1 MNIDKL
7 IPDVTTLQFALSFG
21 SLMNIDKLILR
32 YATIAPHTGFGS
44 LMNIDKLMQPS
55 SRAYASACFGSLMN
69 IDKLILRYA
78 TIAPHTGFGSLMNI
92 KLKETACGILFC
104 KLLFYNQRGD
114 RGTAFFGII

>member
-7 IPDVTTLQFALSFG
+7 ILTLGFCTPCTRFG
-21 SLMNIDKLILR
+21 SLMNIDKLIRLDKGQLAVR
-32 YATIAPHTGFGS
+32 GFGS
-44 LMNIDKLMQPS
+44 LMNIDKLI
-55 SRAYASACFGSLMN
+55 RN
-69 IDKLILRYA
+69 I
-78 TIAPHTGFGSLMNI
+78 TEQSEVQSFGSLMNI

>member
-7 IPDVTTLQFALSFG
+7 IPVTTDVNWIAGFG
-21 SLMNIDKLILR
+21 SLMNIDKLIQSLENQL
-32 YATIAPHTGFGS
+32 ANFSFGS
-44 LMNIDKLMQPS
+44 LL
-55 SRAYASACFGSLMN
+55 
-69 IDKLILRYA
+69 
-78 TIAPHTGFGSLMNI
+78 NI

>member
-7 IPDVTTLQFALSFG
+7 ILKSTINATLNGFG
-21 SLMNIDKLILR
+21 SLMNIDKLIR
-32 YATIAPHTGFGS
+32 IKCWNQPIEGFGS
-44 LMNIDKLMQPS
+44 LMNIDKLIQWKHAQS
-55 SRAYASACFGSLMN
+55 IICS
-69 IDKLILRYA
+69 
-78 TIAPHTGFGSLMNI
+78 FGSLMNI